1 MKHRSLSYKT
11 SHNLPRRQRGVVI
24 IFGLIALAIM
34 LIGAAAMVRSM
45 NTSLANAGN
54 LGFKRDLTNQG
65 ERAMAVVLAEMQT
78 TVPPSVPVGAL
89 STEVARQAHAPA
101 FNYRASQFDSAAVTD
116 QGIPLALLNDA
127 NFSSVGTATRDIVI
141 ADMNVTVRYVV
152 DRLCKGAGIAL
163 AGECTMVD
171 SLVSN
176 SANSSDPLTAE
187 FGSAGGAG
195 AVPQLVVY
203 RLSVRVTGPRQ
214 TQAFFQT
221 TFTL

>member
-1 MKHRSLSYKT
+1 MKQRHT
-11 SHNLPRRQRGVVI
+11 EPNLRRRQRGVVM

-65 ERAMAVVLAEMQT
+65 ERAMAEVLALMQSG
-78 TVPPSVPVGAL
+78 VLA
-89 STEVARQAHAPA
+89 TETARQADNPA
-101 FNYRASQFDSAAVTD
+101 VNYRASQFNGAAITA
-116 QGIPLALLNDA
+116 QGMPLALMNDA
-127 NFSSVGTATRDIVI
+127 AFSTVGTATRDIAL
-141 ADMNVTVRYVV
+141 ADMGVTVRYVV
-152 DRLCKGAGIAL
+152 DRLCFAAGIAKTE
-163 AGECTMVD
+163 ECTMAD

-176 SANSSDPLTAE
+176 TANSSDPLTAE

>member
-1 MKHRSLSYKT
+1 MKPFS
-11 SHNLPRRQRGVVI
+11 PPGRQRGVVI

-34 LIGAAAMVRSM
+34 LIGAVAMVRSM

-65 ERAMAVVLAEMQT
+65 ERALAEVVQQMQT
-78 TVPPSVPVGAL
+78 GDL
-89 STEVARQAHAPA
+89 GTELQRQDHNRAR
-101 FNYRASQFDSAAVTD
+101 NYRATQYRGADVTV
-116 QGIPLALLNDA
+116 QGLPLALVSDVAFADA
-127 NFSSVGTATRDIVI
+127 GSTARDIAVD
-141 ADMNVTVRYVV
+141 DMGITVRYVV
-152 DRLCKGAGIAL
+152 ERMCRNTGPADGDH
-163 AGECTMVD
+163 CTMAD

-176 SANSSDPLTAE
+176 AANASDPVTAE
-187 FGSAGGAG
+187 FTSSGGAG
-195 AVPQLVVY
+195 AVPQQVVY